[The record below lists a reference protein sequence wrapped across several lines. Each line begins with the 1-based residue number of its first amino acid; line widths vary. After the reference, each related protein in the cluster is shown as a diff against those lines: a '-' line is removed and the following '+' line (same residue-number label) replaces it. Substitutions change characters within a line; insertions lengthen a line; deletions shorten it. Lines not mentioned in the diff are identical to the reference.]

1 MRLKDLHPVKDQNGE
16 NLLRD
21 SNKGRNLGVETQ
33 SFTET
38 LKMVD
43 ANNLFKYN
51 DLWLGTSLPYGNRVP
66 SEAETIE
73 RTALVFR
80 TG

>member
-1 MRLKDLHPVKDQNGE
+1 VRDGVENQPHPVKDQNGE

-38 LKMVD
+38 LEMVD
-43 ANNLFKYN
+43 ANNLSKY
-51 DLWLGTSLPYGNRVP
+51 
-66 SEAETIE
+66 SETL
-73 RTALVFR
+73 LVIVYVLIR
-80 TG
+80 QLKWIAT